1 MFTVNPFSVSRS
13 YKVLT
18 KPENFY
24 PVHRPNFTFI
34 GNFVHQFS
42 PPWQRRKVANTF
54 FNRKTNSLKIRVLNG
69 GSSEPAMI
77 ALK

>member
-34 GNFVHQFS
+34 GNFLHLGSAEKLPTHYLTERQIL
-42 PPWQRRKVANTF
+42 
-54 FNRKTNSLKIRVLNG
+54 LKF
-69 GSSEPAMI
+69 EC
-77 ALK
+77 